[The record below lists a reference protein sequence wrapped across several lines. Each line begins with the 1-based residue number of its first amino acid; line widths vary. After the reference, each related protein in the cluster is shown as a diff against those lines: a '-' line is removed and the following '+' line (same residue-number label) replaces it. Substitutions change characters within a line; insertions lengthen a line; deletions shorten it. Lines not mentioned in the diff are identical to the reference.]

1 MKKTTLLLLT
11 AFVISC
17 PLYAGTTG
25 GKASAVKTPAN
36 VKVSGYG
43 PIETIE
49 GAQTTISWNAVPG
62 ATGYNIY
69 WSTVPGVTEKSSVI
83 TASASPYV
91 HGGLAYGQRYYYRV
105 AALKGEKSSALG
117 KETSSLA
124 KVYTTLQRQIVPTPV
139 TVPDSIR
146 PFDIST
152 FAANGLGRWTYGPG
166 VPYTKRLDLMPAG
179 YKADSVRNT
188 GSLLQFFTISDIHI
202 TDEESP
208 AEAVFFGLSKKGIIS
223 AYSPSMLYTT
233 HVLDAAIRTANALH
247 KESPLDFGISLGDA
261 ANSTQYNELR
271 WFIDVLDGK
280 TINPSS
286 GNHAGADKWDYQKP
300 YQAAGLDRSIPWYST
315 LGNHDHFWVGSFP
328 VSDKTRKAA
337 VGSTMLNIGNIF
349 TNTLGTDSTG
359 YYMGAIDGGTE
370 FGTPVG
376 AGPVESF
383 TTPPTVTPDP
393 DRRELA
399 RTEWL
404 GEFLNTASLPAGH
417 GFTAENAKNGFAC
430 YTFMPNPKM
439 PVEVI
444 VLDDTQSDT
453 DPSDGSKGPDW
464 GHGSLDAKRY
474 AWLVNELDK
483 GQAAGNLMI
492 IAAHIPIG
500 VTKPGALE
508 GWSSLAAVTEPD
520 FIAKLKTYPNL
531 LLWIAGHRHFSTITP
546 MPSPDAAR
554 PELGFWEVE
563 TGSLREFP
571 QQLRTFKIARNSDG
585 TVSVFVTNVDPIVDN
600 SLAAKGRSY
609 AIAGGQIFN
618 AWQTG
623 VGPNAELVKKLTPA
637 MQAKLKKLHI
647 PAK

>member
-1 MKKTTLLLLT
+1 MKKTTLLLLSV
-11 AFVISC
+11 FVISS
-17 PLYAGTTG
+17 PLYAG
-25 GKASAVKTPAN
+25 KVLAVQAPAN
-36 VKVSGYG
+36 VQVSGYG
-43 PIETIE
+43 PIETVS
-49 GAQTTISWNAVPG
+49 GAQTTLSWNAVPG

-69 WSTVPGVTEKSSVI
+69 WSATPGVTKKSSVI
-83 TASASPYV
+83 TTAGNSYI
-91 HGGLAYGQRYYYRV
+91 HGGLTYGQKYYYRV
-105 AALKGEKSSALG
+105 AALKGEKSSALS
-117 KETSSLA
+117 KEASSIA
-124 KVYTTLQRQIVPTPV
+124 RVYTTLQRQIVPTSV
-139 TVPDSIR
+139 NVSTDIR
-146 PFDIST
+146 PFDIPA
-152 FAANGLGRWTYGPG
+152 FAANGLGNWTYGPG
-166 VPYTKRLDLMPAG
+166 APYTRRLDLMPG
-179 YKADSVRNT
+179 DYKADAAKNT
-188 GSLLQFFTISDIHI
+188 GSLLHFFTISDIHI

-208 AEAVFFGLSKKGIIS
+208 AEAVFFGLSRKGIIS

-233 HVLDAAIRTANALH
+233 HVLDAAVRTANALH
-247 KESPLDFGISLGDA
+247 RESPLDFGLSLGDA

-280 TINPSS
+280 TISPSS

-300 YQAAGLDRSIPWYST
+300 YKAAGLDRGIPWYST

-328 VSDKTRKAA
+328 VDDKTRKAA
-337 VGSTMLNIGNIF
+337 VGPTMLDIGNIF
-349 TNTLGTDSTG
+349 TNNLGTASTG
-359 YYMGAIDGGTE
+359 YYMGAIDGSTE
-370 FGTPVG
+370 FGTPFG

-383 TTPPTVTPDP
+383 ATPPTVTPDP

-404 GEFLNTASLPAGH
+404 GEFLNSTSLPAGH

-430 YTFMPNPKM
+430 YTFMPNPKI

-444 VLDDTQSDT
+444 VLDDTQNDT
-453 DPSDGSKGPDW
+453 DPSDGAKGPDW
-464 GHGSLDAKRY
+464 GHGSLDAKHY

-520 FIAKLKTYPNL
+520 LIAKLKTYPNL
-531 LLWIAGHRHFSTITP
+531 LLWIAGHRHETTITP

-585 TVSVFVTNVDPIVDN
+585 TVSVFVANVDPIVDN

-609 AIAGGQIFN
+609 AIAASQIFN
-618 AWQTG
+618 AWQKQPG
-623 VGPNAELVKKLTPA
+623 SNAELVKKLTPA
-637 MQAKLKKLHI
+637 MQAKLKKLRI